1 MPEWWTYRLSDLLL
15 FSPRTYYRML
25 ELYNEAVWP
34 SQFLAV
40 GLGFGILG
48 LLWRPATLQGRV
60 IPAILAALW
69 AWASWAFLWQRYAT
83 INWAA
88 TYVVPLFVLEALL
101 LAWIGVARQ
110 RLSFRA
116 PRDAAGLL
124 GIALFILS
132 LTFYPML
139 APLAGRPWRQAEV
152 FGFAPDP
159 TAIATLGLLLLTE
172 GRPRWELLVIPML
185 WCSISGATLWA
196 MGSAEA
202 LVPSLAALL
211 VLVASTVIMF
221 RQRGAIR

>member
-1 MPEWWTYRLSDLLL
+1 MPEWWTYGLSDLLL

-48 LLWRPATLQGRV
+48 LLWRPAALQGRV

-101 LAWIGVARQ
+101 LAWIGVVRQ

-116 PRDAAGLL
+116 PRDAVGLL

-196 MGSAEA
+196 MGSPEA
-202 LVPSLAALL
+202 LIPSLAALL
-211 VLVASTVIMF
+211 VLVASISLS
-221 RQRGAIR
+221 RPRIR

>member
-1 MPEWWTYRLSDLLL
+1 MPEWWTYGLSDLLL

-48 LLWRPATLQGRV
+48 LLWRPAALQGRV

-101 LAWIGVARQ
+101 LAWIGVVRQ

-116 PRDAAGLL
+116 PRDAVGLL

-185 WCSISGATLWA
+185 WCWISGATLWA
-196 MGSAEA
+196 MGSLET

-211 VLVASTVIMF
+211 VLVASAILVF
-221 RQRGAIR
+221 RRRAAW

>member
-34 SQFLAV
+34 WQFLAV

-110 RLSFRA
+110 RLSFRP
-116 PRDAAGLL
+116 PRDAVGLL

-211 VLVASTVIMF
+211 VLVGSTVIMF
-221 RQRGAIR
+221 RQRGAMR